1 MLLFSLS
8 TILKSPQVA
17 VNGEVNSC
25 DNSLFLSV
33 EVRVCIEVH
42 GKMILEISTNIYVD
56 CGLSSCIKNKD
67 KKVNIFDVWFR
78 ALIKQ
83 KIGYSDVN

>member
-42 GKMILEISTNIYVD
+42 GKMILERYQLTFMWIVD
-56 CGLSSCIKNKD
+56 CPAVSKIRIKK
-67 KKVNIFDVWFR
+67 
-78 ALIKQ
+78 
-83 KIGYSDVN
+83 